1 MWRTTKE
8 TSTTPNVHVTRI
20 EAAALF
26 QRGIRN
32 NRDAL
37 QRLSYRVTCAS
48 EYEIIR
54 ETSYFYKHQG
64 FDSKYA
70 HDKKT
75 LVHLDTNIS
84 PHKPDV
90 PVTGVELPRMV
101 YWGTVVSPIWCILW
115 LSSAVWP
122 HKDPWRA
129 SSCAT
134 AVLAHWVGYRAF
146 SRWTL
151 PQEKYTDDKVTGRV
165 SHYSIGITFLFE
177 CMCVCV
183 SVCASVPSQQICAN

>member
-8 TSTTPNVHVTRI
+8 MSTTPNDHVTRI

-26 QRGIRN
+26 QRRIN

-37 QRLSYRVTCAS
+37 QRLSHRVTCAR

-54 ETSYFYKHQG
+54 DTSYLYKHQG

-90 PVTGVELPRMV
+90 PVTGVELPLMV
-101 YWGTVVSPIWCILW
+101 
-115 LSSAVWP
+115 
-122 HKDPWRA
+122 H
-129 SSCAT
+129 
-134 AVLAHWVGYRAF
+134 
-146 SRWTL
+146 
-151 PQEKYTDDKVTGRV
+151 
-165 SHYSIGITFLFE
+165 
-177 CMCVCV
+177 
-183 SVCASVPSQQICAN
+183 